1 MYMQIKPKIGFD
13 NVRLGT
19 SRKEVLVTLGEPSS
33 KCILTSLSK
42 DKEEYGYNWK
52 YKGGIELLFFDDY
65 DYLLSEIHIKS
76 EEALFREKKLIGL
89 SEQDFKCEFPE
100 IEIYYKFSDA
110 VAYIDT
116 EFELR
121 FIVSNNIVEEVTI
134 LPETDENKEN
144 PVWPITI

>member
-19 SRKEVLVTLGEPSS
+19 SRKEVLVILGEPSS
-33 KCILTSLSK
+33 KSTLTSLSK

-52 YKGGIELLFFDDY
+52 YKGGIELSFFDDY
-65 DYLLSEIHIKS
+65 DYLLSEISIKS

-89 SEQDFKCEFPE
+89 SEQDLKCEFPE
-100 IEIYYKFSDA
+100 LEIYYKFSGA
-110 VAYIDT
+110 VAYLDT

-121 FIVSNNIVEEVTI
+121 FIVSNNVVEEVTI
-134 LPETDENKEN
+134 LPETDENEEN
-144 PVWPITI
+144 PVWPGSI